1 MTGHD
6 LESLSTFLQKAT
18 HRYGIAPDGTWQA
31 PSLARLANQAN
42 SEPPS
47 PEQATI
53 KQPSLSLDASWC
65 DAARIF
71 QSGQM
76 VRGIVTGWNR
86 GGLLV
91 RWNDLQGFVPASQL
105 KEVPVFESD
114 DARDDK
120 LARWVGEELRLKVIE
135 LDRSRNRLVFS
146 ERATIWGP
154 KDGERLLS
162 EVTPGETRCGYVSN
176 LCDFG
181 AFVDIGAGRDGLLH
195 ISELSTSRVH
205 KVTDV
210 VQEGQEVTVWIK
222 ELDRERNR
230 ISLSMISPDTK
241 TIRDLA
247 VGELVTGT
255 VTRLTNYGAFL
266 DIGLERDA
274 MLHVKEMGDG
284 YVAKPEDVVKLG
296 EVVEARISGVDP
308 RRGRIDLSL
317 KGLRQAATSDA
328 SQSEVYLEPVAVE
341 LEDEELPSAMEM
353 AFRMALS
360 EEDIEYE
367 MEKASRKSGRRR
379 RNNYRDQQDDIVS
392 RTLRYNN

>member
-1 MTGHD
+1 MTSGD
-6 LESLSTFLQKAT
+6 VETAAQT
-18 HRYGIAPDGTWQA
+18 VVV
-31 PSLARLANQAN
+31 
-42 SEPPS
+42 
-47 PEQATI
+47 EQAVETAGAQAETKAAKPAP
-53 KQPSLSLDASWC
+53 KQKKKVRVLPR
-65 DAARIF
+65 ARIVKVL
-71 QSGQM
+71 SVGM
-76 VRGIVTGWNR
+76 EVTGTVKR
-86 GGLLV
+86 V
-91 RWNDLQGFVPASQL
+91 
-105 KEVPVFESD
+105 
-114 DARDDK
+114 
-120 LARWVGEELRLKVIE
+120 
-135 LDRSRNRLVFS
+135 S
-146 ERATIWGP
+146 E
-154 KDGERLLS
+154 
-162 EVTPGETRCGYVSN
+162 
-176 LCDFG
+176 FG

-266 DIGLERDA
+266 DIGLERDV

-341 LEDEELPSAMEM
+341 MEDEELPSAMEM

>member
-1 MTGHD
+1 MTSGD
-6 LESLSTFLQKAT
+6 VETAAQT
-18 HRYGIAPDGTWQA
+18 VVV
-31 PSLARLANQAN
+31 
-42 SEPPS
+42 
-47 PEQATI
+47 EQAVETAGAQAETKAAKPAP
-53 KQPSLSLDASWC
+53 KQKKKVRVLPR
-65 DAARIF
+65 ARIVKVL
-71 QSGQM
+71 SVGM
-76 VRGIVTGWNR
+76 EVTGTVKR
-86 GGLLV
+86 V
-91 RWNDLQGFVPASQL
+91 
-105 KEVPVFESD
+105 
-114 DARDDK
+114 
-120 LARWVGEELRLKVIE
+120 
-135 LDRSRNRLVFS
+135 S
-146 ERATIWGP
+146 E
-154 KDGERLLS
+154 
-162 EVTPGETRCGYVSN
+162 
-176 LCDFG
+176 FG

-341 LEDEELPSAMEM
+341 MEDEELPSAMEM